1 MKNISKLHTSIVL
14 LTTLIF
20 VGCSS
25 TYQGNAPQETAEGLN
40 LKHESRSTL
49 AYKKPGTDFA
59 EYNKVQIA
67 PSTVA
72 FKKNW
77 KRDYNRGAV
86 SLSSKVRDKDVIRIK
101 ESVAELLDEVFLEE
115 LTRDSGYPIVKQASE
130 GTLLIRPAIINLD
143 VHAPDIQ
150 SASRRTT
157 YTDDSGSATLYLE
170 LYDAVS
176 GEILA
181 RIIDSK
187 VAGDRGYY
195 QWSNRVSNRADARR
209 VIRKWAQ
216 TLRTKFDEAHQSKAK

>member
-1 MKNISKLHTSIVL
+1 MKNISKLHTGIVL

-20 VGCSS
+20 AGCSN
-25 TYQGNAPQETAEGLN
+25 TYQGNAPQETAEGLD

-49 AYKKPGTDFA
+49 AYKKPGVDFA
-59 EYNKVQIA
+59 EYDKVQIA

-77 KRDYNRGAV
+77 KRDYNRGAA
-86 SLSSKVRDKDVIRIK
+86 SLSTQVREKDVIRIK

-115 LTRDSGYPIVKQASE
+115 FTRDNGYPIVKQATE

-143 VHAPDIQ
+143 VHAPDIAT
-150 SASRRTT
+150 STRRTT
-157 YTDDSGSATLYLE
+157 FTNDSGSATLYLE

-181 RIIDSK
+181 RVLDSQ

-195 QWSNRVSNRADARR
+195 QWSNRVTNRADAKRI
-209 VIRKWAQ
+209 IRSWAK
-216 TLRTKFDEAHQSKAK
+216 TLRTKFDETHQGSKK